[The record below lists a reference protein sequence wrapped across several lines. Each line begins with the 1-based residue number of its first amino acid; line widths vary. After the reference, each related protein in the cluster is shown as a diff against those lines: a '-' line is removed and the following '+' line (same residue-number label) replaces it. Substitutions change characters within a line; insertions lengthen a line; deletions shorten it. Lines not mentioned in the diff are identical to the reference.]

1 MAEENVVQVEL
12 DFWGWLA
19 RVSEKTTFLRL
30 LVSEH
35 RDVSEDDLCLL
46 KILYRIWYD
55 GEYPIYKASFDLPCQ
70 TVTQTDLFSGITVS
84 VSDDMATVSY
94 TDTVGNILVVEKG
107 ETKTEE
113 NNDTEMDNGR

>member
-12 DFWGWLA
+12 DFWAWLA
-19 RVSEKTTFLRL
+19 RISEKTTFLRL
-30 LVSEH
+30 LVAEH

-46 KILYRIWYD
+46 KILYKIWYD

-70 TVTQTDLFSGITVS
+70 SVTQADLFSAENTTMTADI
-84 VSDDMATVSY
+84 SDVMTFLDDGTL
-94 TDTVGNILVVEKG
+94 LVKEDA

-113 NNDTEMDNGR
+113 SNDTEVDFTE